1 MSTADTP
8 INNGFA
14 AETPGARPRQAGVVS
29 AILAT
34 GTKASG
40 ATAGAA
46 PTGAL
51 PAEPAMTTPA
61 VSDTGSPRRRN
72 HHAEGLEAGKRST
85 RTLLWIIL
93 AAAMVL
99 YGFPF
104 LYLLFTSF
112 KTPIDT
118 IAVPPTILPKE
129 WTLENYANALGRN
142 GVLASFINSIQTA
155 VISTVLS
162 LALAIPAAYGI
173 TRYKTQSGRVFI
185 MAALVTRM
193 VPPVAIGIP
202 LASMMSSV
210 GLADTPIALSIAHT
224 TISLPL
230 SIWLMSSF
238 FEAVPNDLEE
248 AATVDGCSRL
258 GALWRV
264 VIPVVSGGIA
274 VTAIFAFLA
283 SWNEFL
289 FALLMTAIRSQ
300 TTPVVI
306 ANFQTQFGLDWGSMT
321 ALAAV
326 YSIPVIL
333 LTLLLQRK
341 IVAGMTLGAVKG

>member
-1 MSTADTP
+1 MRVAEKTTHDAGTLP
-8 INNGFA
+8 QA
-14 AETPGARPRQAGVVS
+14 AAAPSAAPAVVRPR
-29 AILAT
+29 T
-34 GTKASG
+34 RRGTN
-40 ATAGAA
+40 
-46 PTGAL
+46 
-51 PAEPAMTTPA
+51 
-61 VSDTGSPRRRN
+61 R
-72 HHAEGLEAGKRST
+72 EGLEAGRRGT
-85 RTLLWIIL
+85 RTLLWTLL
-93 AAAMVL
+93 AAALVL

-129 WTLENYANALGRN
+129 WTLENYANALGRS
-142 GVLASFINSIQTA
+142 GVPASFINSIQTA

-162 LALAIPAAYGI
+162 LVLAVPAAYGI
-173 TRYKTQSGRVFI
+173 TRYKTLSGRIFI

-202 LASMMSSV
+202 LAAMMGTL
-210 GLADTPIALSIAHT
+210 GLADTPIALSIAHA

-238 FEAVPNDLEE
+238 FEAVPTDLEE

>member
-1 MSTADTP
+1 MRVAEKTTHDAGTLPTAPTAP
-8 INNGFA
+8 SA
-14 AETPGARPRQAGVVS
+14 APAVVRPRKRR
-29 AILAT
+29 
-34 GTKASG
+34 GTN
-40 ATAGAA
+40 
-46 PTGAL
+46 
-51 PAEPAMTTPA
+51 
-61 VSDTGSPRRRN
+61 R
-72 HHAEGLEAGKRST
+72 EGLEAGRRGT
-85 RTLLWIIL
+85 RTLLWTLL

-118 IAVPPTILPKE
+118 IAVPPTILPNE
-129 WTLENYANALGRN
+129 WTLENYANALGRS
-142 GVLASFINSIQTA
+142 GVPASFINSIQTA

-162 LALAIPAAYGI
+162 LVLAVPAAYGI
-173 TRYKTQSGRVFI
+173 TRYKTLSGRIFI

-202 LASMMSSV
+202 LAAMMGTL
-210 GLADTPIALSIAHT
+210 GLSDTPIALSIAHT
-224 TISLPL
+224 SISLPL

-238 FEAVPNDLEE
+238 FEAVPQDLEE

>member
-1 MSTADTP
+1 MSLADPRLQGPAATETTMPTSTVTSPPSTTAS
-8 INNGFA
+8 NGN
-14 AETPGARPRQAGVVS
+14 GAR
-29 AILAT
+29 
-34 GTKASG
+34 
-40 ATAGAA
+40 
-46 PTGAL
+46 
-51 PAEPAMTTPA
+51 
-61 VSDTGSPRRRN
+61 RRRY
-72 HHAEGLEAGKRST
+72 HAEGLEAGKRST
-85 RTLLWIIL
+85 RTLLWILL
-93 AAAMVL
+93 AAAMIF

-118 IAVPPTILPKE
+118 IAVPPTILPRE
-129 WTLENYANALGRN
+129 WTLENYTNALGRS
-142 GVLASFINSIQTA
+142 GVLASFINSAQTA
-155 VISTVLS
+155 IISTVLS
-162 LALAIPAAYGI
+162 LVLAVPAAYGI
-173 TRYKTQSGRVFI
+173 TRYKTPSGRVFI

-238 FEAVPNDLEE
+238 FEAVPQDLEE

-289 FALLMTAIRSQ
+289 FALLMTAVRSQ

>member
-1 MSTADTP
+1 MRVAERTKND
-8 INNGFA
+8 GGKA
-14 AETPGARPRQAGVVS
+14 AAAAAGPSVPPTTS
-29 AILAT
+29 S
-34 GTKASG
+34 SG
-40 ATAGAA
+40 RK
-46 PTGAL
+46 
-51 PAEPAMTTPA
+51 
-61 VSDTGSPRRRN
+61 RRGVNR
-72 HHAEGLEAGKRST
+72 EGLEAGRRST
-85 RTLLWIIL
+85 RTLLWILL

-104 LYLLFTSF
+104 LYLLLTSF

-118 IAVPPTILPKE
+118 IAVPPTILPRE
-129 WTLENYANALGRN
+129 WTLENYTDALGRN

-162 LALAIPAAYGI
+162 LVLAVPAAYGI
-173 TRYKTQSGRVFI
+173 TRYQTLSGRIFI

-202 LASMMSSV
+202 LASMMAAV
-210 GLADTPIALSIAHT
+210 GLSDTPIALSIAHT

-238 FEAVPNDLEE
+238 FEAVPKDLEE

>member
-1 MSTADTP
+1 MRV
-8 INNGFA
+8 
-14 AETPGARPRQAGVVS
+14 AER
-29 AILAT
+29 
-34 GTKASG
+34 TKNDG
-40 ATAGAA
+40 GKAA
-46 PTGAL
+46 PAAAG
-51 PAEPAMTTPA
+51 PSVPTTTSSSA
-61 VSDTGSPRRRN
+61 RKRRGTNR
-72 HHAEGLEAGKRST
+72 EGLEAGRRST
-85 RTLLWIIL
+85 RTLLWILL

-118 IAVPPTILPKE
+118 IAVPPTILPRE
-129 WTLENYANALGRN
+129 WTLENYTNALGRN
-142 GVLASFINSIQTA
+142 GVMASFVNSIQTA

-162 LALAIPAAYGI
+162 LVLAVPAAYGI
-173 TRYKTQSGRVFI
+173 TRYKTLSGRIFI

-202 LASMMSSV
+202 LASLMASL
-210 GLADTPIALSIAHT
+210 GLSDTPVALSIAHT

-238 FEAVPNDLEE
+238 FEAVPKDLEE